1 MNILECLLKGKH
13 LLSGDNS
20 PVALPWKAGWTEE
33 LLKSFYSGV
42 DLPLRCLAKVRTAV
56 FSREQ
61 ASKSKRTPS
70 KPSTTQ
76 TCGSHL

>member
-42 DLPLRCLAKVRTAV
+42 DLPLRCLAKV
-56 FSREQ
+56 
-61 ASKSKRTPS
+61 
-70 KPSTTQ
+70 
-76 TCGSHL
+76 